1 MACTFVEKIA
11 LELLTRDGTSAVW
24 QLHLVAATAYQ
35 DGHTRAADALL
46 QIADAAEQELASG
59 GGYAPIDIF
68 GEQRSRVSAVR
79 Q

>member
-24 QLHLVAATAYQ
+24 QLHLVAATAYR

-46 QIADAAEQELASG
+46 EIADAAERELASRS
-59 GGYAPIDIF
+59 GYSTIEVA
-68 GEQRSRVSAVR
+68 E
-79 Q
+79 

>member
-24 QLHLVAATAYQ
+24 ELHLVAAAAYR

-46 QIADAAEQELASG
+46 EIADAAERQLASRG
-59 GGYAPIDIF
+59 DYVT
-68 GEQRSRVSAVR
+68 S
-79 Q
+79 

>member
-24 QLHLVAATAYQ
+24 QLHLVAATAYR

-59 GGYAPIDIF
+59 GSYAPIDIF
-68 GEQRSRVSAVR
+68 G
-79 Q
+79 

>member
-46 QIADAAEQELASG
+46 QIADAAERELASG

-68 GEQRSRVSAVR
+68 G
-79 Q
+79 